1 MRGALRI
8 HEADNVAT
16 AIADIAPGEALFADR
31 DIRAAVA
38 VERGHKIA
46 LAPIARGEAV
56 TKYGFSIGTATADI
70 APGEHVHSH
79 NLATRSEEHTY
90 ELQSL
95 MRISYAVLCLHKKKH
110 TPTTIVH

>member
-1 MRGALRI
+1 MRGALRV

-31 DIRAAVA
+31 DIRAAVT
-38 VERGHKIA
+38 VGRGHKVA
-46 LAPIARGEAV
+46 LAPIARGAAV
-56 TKYGFSIGTATADI
+56 IKYGCPIGTATADI

-79 NLATRSEEHTY
+79 NLATALSSDGNYRSEEHTS

-95 MRISYAVLCLHKKKH
+95 MRI
-110 TPTTIVH
+110 

>member
-79 NLATRSEEHTY
+79 NLATALSSRGGARKSTRPNSSH
-90 ELQSL
+90 
-95 MRISYAVLCLHKKKH
+95 
-110 TPTTIVH
+110 